1 MTETTELKLAL
12 EVKTRALAKAQAD
25 FKQVSER
32 LNAARRE
39 AIAAHEAKYESEY
52 ATHDALEET
61 IAELREQ
68 VKELALQ
75 AAEAY
80 GTKKPAPGVG
90 IREVREL
97 RYKDADAIRW
107 AIKVGKEAEF
117 LAPKKRPL
125 EKALRALE
133 PEFVEV
139 VVKKQVTIAQNLD
152 KIWEDDGSK
161 LYGIAEERLK
171 EWGEES
177 GNKTNE
183 G

>member
-1 MTETTELKLAL
+1 MTETTTPKLTL
-12 EVKTRALAKAQAD
+12 EMKTRALAKALSD
-25 FKQVSER
+25 LKKISDT
-32 LNAARRE
+32 LDAARRE
-39 AIAAHEAKYESEY
+39 AIAAHEAKYELEY
-52 ATHDALEET
+52 ATRDALEEAV
-61 IAELREQ
+61 AELREQ

-75 AAEAY
+75 VAEAY

-107 AIKVGKEAEF
+107 VIKIGKETEF

-139 VVKKQVTIAQNLD
+139 VVKKQVTIAQDLE
-152 KIWEDDGSK
+152 KAFG
-161 LYGIAEERLK
+161 
-171 EWGEES
+171 GE
-177 GNKTNE
+177 K
-183 G
+183 